1 MRDKVRH
8 NQTKGRRRH
17 VIGERPPER
26 DNEHNHQTHATPVV
40 DAFAAASTVGV
51 AVICW
56 VVAVHEMEGMNMGV
70 ATTLGSFS
78 FFVAAWVSMMAAMML
93 PGALPATLRSAR
105 DSGRLGAAPLF
116 AASYLAVWTLVGLLV
131 YAFYQPHGARV
142 AGALAIA
149 AGLYEL
155 TPLKRACRRRC
166 HANRSG
172 FAFGF
177 NCVGSSAGLMLLFL
191 AVGAMSI
198 PWMCIVALLV
208 LAQKLLPPRAVIDV
222 PVALAILALGV
233 AIVVVPSSV
242 PGLMPTM

>member
-1 MRDKVRH
+1 M
-8 NQTKGRRRH
+8 
-17 VIGERPPER
+17 IGERPLER
-26 DNEHNHQTHATPVV
+26 VGEHNRETHATPVV
-40 DAFAAASTVGV
+40 DVFAAASTVGV

-56 VVAVHEMEGMNMGV
+56 VIAVHEMEGMNMGV

-105 DSGRLGAAPLF
+105 SSGWLGAAPLF

-131 YAFYQPHGARV
+131 YAFYQPHSAKV
-142 AGALAIA
+142 AGALVIA

-198 PWMCIVALLV
+198 PWMCIVAFLV
-208 LAQKLLPPRAVIDV
+208 LGQKLLPPRAVIDV

-242 PGLMPTM
+242 PGLMPMM